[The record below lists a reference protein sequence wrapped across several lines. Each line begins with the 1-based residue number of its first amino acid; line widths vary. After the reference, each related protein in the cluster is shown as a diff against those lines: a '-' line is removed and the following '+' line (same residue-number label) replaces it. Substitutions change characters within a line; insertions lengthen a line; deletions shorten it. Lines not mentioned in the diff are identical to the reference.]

1 VVGLGNVLC
10 PVGNNREQGV
20 HSEVLN
26 DATARIR
33 IHLSSFT
40 THVDIRPDEWHSLG
54 RMPSQKN
61 PDDRIALLQGTLD
74 LLILKTL
81 VLGPCHGQG
90 VARSIQ
96 RQSEEVFFV
105 DHGSLYLALQRLED
119 KKWISAKWGVSE
131 NNRKARFYSLTAKGR
146 EQLVE
151 KTSEWERLTR
161 AMGLILGSS
170 PGPSSEEA

>member
-1 VVGLGNVLC
+1 
-10 PVGNNREQGV
+10 
-20 HSEVLN
+20 
-26 DATARIR
+26 
-33 IHLSSFT
+33 
-40 THVDIRPDEWHSLG
+40 
-54 RMPSQKN
+54 MPTPKN
-61 PDDRIALLQGTLD
+61 TDDRIALLQGTLD

-81 VLGPCHGQG
+81 VLAPCHGQG

-151 KTSEWERLTR
+151 KSSEWQRLTR
-161 AMGLILGSS
+161 AMALILNSNAE
-170 PGPSSEEA
+170 PSGEEA